1 METSLPDKGSPGTRH
16 AFRGSASGAVSPTG
30 RIGGFRLLLPHQGF
44 HHIAQQGIPAH
55 IPRENNIRDAR
66 EPAFRP
72 GPPHRHAG
80 PYLPLDPCPFHMK
93 GLCAHIAGGNAAF
106 GNEKTGTHRRP
117 ITLVTALGISAAM
130 QSWSSGS
137 PGGRFRCSGFKIGG
151 KPFKGFPALT
161 ACRQRRTG
169 LSTTARY
176 APLILPLTGSTGLA
190 ISPINENCSLD
201 CIRIK
206 TIKVKYFLN
215 WLVDKPCFHS

>member
-1 METSLPDKGSPGTRH
+1 MYGPHILLGITGEYDIDKAGKF
-16 AFRGSASGAVSPTG
+16 AFRTGVPDRSAGLKLSYDGCTLDMK
-30 RIGGFRLLLPHQGF
+30 RL
-44 HHIAQQGIPAH
+44 
-55 IPRENNIRDAR
+55 
-66 EPAFRP
+66 
-72 GPPHRHAG
+72 
-80 PYLPLDPCPFHMK
+80 YT
-93 GLCAHIAGGNAAF
+93 HIAGGDAAF